1 MIGRHHGYTLISHG
15 ETCCVAVNVDPAAV
29 TEPEGV
35 ARCLTEGFAEVLALS
50 GSDTETDPPT
60 RSV

>member
-1 MIGRHHGYTLISHG
+1 MIGRHHGYTRVSHG
-15 ETCCVAVNVDPAAV
+15 ETCCVAVNVDPAV

-35 ARCLTEGFAEVLALS
+35 ARSLTEGLAEVLALS

>member
-1 MIGRHHGYTLISHG
+1 MVTPVSH
-15 ETCCVAVNVDPAAV
+15 TVKHAALQVNVDPAM

-35 ARCLTEGFAEVLALS
+35 ARCLTEGLAEVLALS
-50 GSDTETDPPT
+50 GSDTETNPPT